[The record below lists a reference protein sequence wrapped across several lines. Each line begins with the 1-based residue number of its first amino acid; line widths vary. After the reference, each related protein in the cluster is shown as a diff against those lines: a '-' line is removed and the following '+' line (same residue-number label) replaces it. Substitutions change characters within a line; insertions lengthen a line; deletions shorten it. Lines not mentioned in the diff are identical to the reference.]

1 MFIMT
6 ADVMCVALLIM
17 MCALGYCVMK
27 LCLSLIN
34 ASQRIVQITE
44 MGAREQMLVQRAAD
58 TTRGLQRNSIEVP
71 PIYIPTNANAY
82 AERRVTKS
90 FSKSSFSLSILVAVH
105 VHEVFKLIST
115 QQTDQNG

>member
-58 TTRGLQRNSIEVP
+58 TTRGLQRNSTEVP

-82 AERRVTKS
+82 VDLLTCRAFER
-90 FSKSSFSLSILVAVH
+90 VAR
-105 VHEVFKLIST
+105 L
-115 QQTDQNG
+115 

>member
-34 ASQRIVQITE
+34 ASKRVVQITE
-44 MGAREQMLVQRAAD
+44 MGAGEQMLVQRAAD
-58 TTRGLQRNSIEVP
+58 TTRGLQRNSMEIH
-71 PIYIPTNANAY
+71 PIGYIPRNAY

-90 FSKSSFSLSILVAVH
+90 FLKSSFSLSILVVVH
-105 VHEVFKLIST
+105 VHQVF
-115 QQTDQNG
+115 